1 MATLAT
7 AALALYLLVGE
18 PLLGRAAHRRM
29 LAALGKGKPGVRLRF
44 YLNWTWQGW
53 LLMVVTLAITLGLA
67 HWTPA
72 RMGLRLP
79 DWPHLPVLLD
89 RGAVGGFIAGAVI
102 AALGGALLATLA
114 HRRSPQDR
122 RRPAWGASRN
132 TALAPML
139 PRTPAER
146 WGWAALSVTAGVTEE
161 VIWRGF
167 GLTLLFAL
175 LPGVHPAL
183 PIVLSAAAFGWA
195 HWYQGLTG
203 IVATG
208 LLGGI
213 LALLFWVSGSLLLPI
228 VLHALLDLPPSL
240 ARTST
245 VTGDQA

>member
-1 MATLAT
+1 MATLAI
-7 AALALYLLVGE
+7 AALAFYLLVGE

-29 LAALGKGKPGVRLRF
+29 LAALGAGKPGARLRF

-53 LLMVVTLAITLGLA
+53 LLLLVTLAITLGLA
-67 HWTPA
+67 RWTPA

-79 DWPHLPVLLD
+79 DWPHLPALLGH
-89 RGAVGGFIAGAVI
+89 GALGGFITGVALAVV
-102 AALGGALLATLA
+102 GGALLGALV
-114 HRRSPQDR
+114 HRRSPHGV
-122 RRPAWGASRN
+122 RRPAWDARRN
-132 TALAPML
+132 SALAPML
-139 PRTPAER
+139 PRTPSER

-161 VIWRGF
+161 VVWRGF

-175 LPGVHPAL
+175 LPGVHPAV

-203 IVATG
+203 VVATG